1 MFNVLFAFDTGCRGG
16 TLMPSSGLLA
26 IAQLGAIF
34 GAQIDDG
41 AALGPPQKKHGDFS
55 HGTP

>member
-1 MFNVLFAFDTGCRGG
+1 
-16 TLMPSSGLLA
+16 MPSSRLLA

-41 AALGPPQKKHGDFS
+41 AALSGTPQKKHGDFS
-55 HGTP
+55 HGTPRDFWAGT

>member
-1 MFNVLFAFDTGCRGG
+1 
-16 TLMPSSGLLA
+16 MPSSGLLA